1 MSTQSLIVNCNV
13 FNKIKLNPK
22 IYVILPVHNRISKTK
37 EFINCLKNQTYS
49 RYHLILVDDGSSD
62 GTSAL
67 VKKHL
72 RNVTILLGNGNLWWA
87 GALRIAYLHLS
98 KAQVSDN
105 DLVWIA
111 NDDITFESDY
121 FDKLVNDEDLRMNTL
136 VISPGRCL
144 SSGFVERGFLIDWA
158 KLEFFKLQKTIPPDA
173 ITTRG
178 LCMYAK
184 TFLSILPTPSKI
196 LPHYLSDLE
205 YTMRAKRFGYD
216 LRISK
221 STLINVDRTTTGMH
235 EDRSKT
241 FKEFLFNNFISKKS
255 AFNYFYLGN
264 FILLTCPWKYKIF
277 TFLKVYYRFLKK
289 AFQFLSKRRNINY
302 I

>member
-1 MSTQSLIVNCNV
+1 MSSHTLSSNNKVL
-13 FNKIKLNPK
+13 NKIPLNPK
-22 IYVILPVHNRISKTK
+22 IYVILPVHNRIAKTK
-37 EFINCLKNQTYS
+37 EFINCIKKQSYS

-62 GTSAL
+62 GTSDL

-72 RNVTILLGNGNLWWA
+72 HNVTILPGDGNLWWA
-87 GALRIAYLHLS
+87 GALRIAYLHLY

-121 FDKLVNDEDLRMNTL
+121 FDKLVNDEDLRINTL
-136 VISPGRCL
+136 VISPGKCL
-144 SSGFVERGFLIDWA
+144 LSGFVELGFLINWT
-158 KLEFFKLQKTIPPDA
+158 KLEFTKLQTAIQPDA

-178 LCMYAK
+178 LCMFAK
-184 TFLSILPTPSKI
+184 TFLSILPTPPKL

-216 LRISK
+216 LKISK

-264 FILLTCPWKYKIF
+264 FILLTCPWKYKIL